1 MVSDGDSKTMK
12 VLRKKKPYGE
22 GVKLTKY
29 ECVEH
34 VQKRLGKAFI
44 TLRTKP
50 PMETVTVVRPAVR
63 ARKATK
69 KRRAVKA
76 SLRQ

>member
-1 MVSDGDSKTMK
+1 M
-12 VLRKKKPYGE
+12 
-22 GVKLTKY
+22 KLTKY

-50 PMETVTVVRPAVR
+50 PMKTVMVVRPAVQ

-69 KRRAVKA
+69 KRPAVKA
-76 SLRQ
+76 SPRVTETITRKAQVEGVVAL